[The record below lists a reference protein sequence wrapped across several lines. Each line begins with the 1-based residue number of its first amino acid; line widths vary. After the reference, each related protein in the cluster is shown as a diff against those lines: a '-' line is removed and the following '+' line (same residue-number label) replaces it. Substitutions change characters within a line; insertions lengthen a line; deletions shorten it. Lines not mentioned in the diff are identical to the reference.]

1 LAPGH
6 PYLTRLWAKR
16 IDSALGQQ
24 GAESQLGEFCTL
36 GLMWEGLRRKGSPTH
51 GSAAP
56 RTMSRV
62 SQLLAVTM
70 PKKTRGYPTTSPW
83 LSTTKLCAPTGKAVA
98 ILKRRPK
105 KKELT

>member
-36 GLMWEGLRRKGSPTH
+36 GLMWGGSCGGKKPE
-51 GSAAP
+51 A
-56 RTMSRV
+56 
-62 SQLLAVTM
+62 QLLCSA
-70 PKKTRGYPTTSPW
+70 
-83 LSTTKLCAPTGKAVA
+83 STDKAVNWSMICL
-98 ILKRRPK
+98 ILTSNPAPVHNG
-105 KKELT
+105 